1 MKPRYSH
8 KASALPLARRHLSA
22 GGLRAS
28 AAESVPV
35 EEEVDPGVVE
45 GTDLRIL
52 KYPHPKLRAP
62 DEEVSVFDDEL
73 KRIVKEM
80 FLVMY
85 ASKGVGLAAPQV
97 GINKRIMVF
106 NPEGDKKK
114 WLKEV
119 SLINPKI
126 VAESDG
132 TDVDVEACL
141 SFPDMQG
148 KVRRHKWIK
157 VEAQDLKGKKI
168 KKKYD
173 GWEAR
178 VFQHEYDHLDG
189 TVYIDRLDE
198 EGRKE
203 VQPTLDK
210 LIEQYKADHGDDY
223 AL

>member
-1 MKPRYSH
+1 M
-8 KASALPLARRHLSA
+8 
-22 GGLRAS
+22 
-28 AAESVPV
+28 
-35 EEEVDPGVVE
+35 EEEVDPGKVE

-62 DEEVSVFDDEL
+62 DEEVSEFDDNL
-73 KRIVKEM
+73 KKTVKEM

-97 GINKRIMVF
+97 GINQQIMVF

-119 SLINPKI
+119 ALINPKI
-126 VAESDG
+126 VEKSES
-132 TDVDVEACL
+132 TDVETEACL
-141 SFPDMQG
+141 SFPEMQG

-157 VEAQDLKGKKI
+157 VEAQDLKGKAI
-168 KKKYD
+168 KKKYT

-178 VFQHEYDHLDG
+178 VFQHEYDHLEG

-198 EGRKE
+198 GERKE

-210 LIEQYKADHGDDY
+210 LIELYKEETGEEG